1 MSSPAAACSAK
12 PAINVRPRIVSVGGR
27 PVPRDAI
34 AQEAQNHPANSP
46 FEAWMS
52 AARALVIRELLLQ
65 EAQHLGISAAPLEDD
80 EGRRETDDEAL
91 VRMVVEREVVT
102 PEPDLETCRRYYDN
116 NRRRF
121 RSPDLHEVSHILL
134 TAAPGDQAARAAGRQ
149 RAAELIAEL
158 ERNPSAFAAL
168 AQEYSACPSKTVGGN
183 LGQISPGQTVP
194 EFEQALP
201 AIPASEHHAAA
212 VESRYGIHIVRVNR
226 HEPGRDLPFEMVQ
239 PRIAAYLAEHVRRT
253 ALRQYISLL
262 AGRYPV
268 VGVDLGATDS
278 PLMQ

>member
-1 MSSPAAACSAK
+1 
-12 PAINVRPRIVSVGGR
+12 
-27 PVPRDAI
+27 
-34 AQEAQNHPANSP
+34 
-46 FEAWMS
+46 MS

-65 EAQHLGISAAPLEDD
+65 EARHLGIAPAPLEDD

-91 VRMVVEREVVT
+91 VRMVLEREVVT
-102 PEPDLETCRRYYDN
+102 PEPDPETCRRYYDN
-116 NRRRF
+116 NRQRF

-134 TAAPGDQAARAAGRQ
+134 AAAPGDQAARAAARQ
-149 RAAELIAEL
+149 RAAELITEL
-158 ERNPSAFAAL
+158 ERNPQAFAAL
-168 AQEYSACPSKTVGGN
+168 AQEHSACPSKTVGGS

-201 AIPASEHHAAA
+201 AIPAGAQSAAA
-212 VESRYGIHIVRVNR
+212 VESRYGIHIVRVSR

-268 VGVDLGATDS
+268 VGVDLGATGS